1 MDISKKILVY
11 FSLTTIVVLG
21 IALMFIFTL
30 FSDYREEEFRQRQ
43 KDKIVSTI
51 KFLVEIKH
59 ADQIVLESIDMLT
72 INDLYDEKLI
82 LFDKNKNLIYSSID
96 DTPLLFSKSI
106 LSSLST
112 SNPVNHIKDG
122 LYDVVGIYYNT
133 GGNIYYGISKAYD
146 TFGYTKL
153 QYLKFILLTTF
164 FGITVIVIMVSYFL
178 SQKITQPLLALTK
191 KINQYDFDAD
201 FDPIVVEQSKNEIAA
216 LSVQFNKLMKRVHD
230 VYAFQKHAIHHIS
243 HELKTPI
250 SILVS
255 NFERIELE
263 TDIKL
268 LKEMISQQKKDTKS
282 LGGIINSLLEISKA
296 EAGNALNLAETRI
309 DELIFD
315 IAEDLNIVNND
326 FHFMID
332 YLNPEDENYLIV
344 NANNTL
350 LKAALQNLMVNC
362 INYSRD
368 KTARINIAKGDGK
381 LKISFEN
388 NGPIIIEQ
396 EKQFLFQHFFRGEN
410 SVGHSGFGLGL
421 VFVYKI
427 LRLHGG
433 TVSYS
438 SICDDLNVFTIVL
451 PLRESSEMVY

>member
-59 ADQIVLESIDMLT
+59 ADQIVLESIDRLT

-268 LKEMISQQKKDTKS
+268 LKEMISQQKKDTRPK
-282 LGGIINSLLEISKA
+282 
-296 EAGNALNLAETRI
+296 
-309 DELIFD
+309 
-315 IAEDLNIVNND
+315 
-326 FHFMID
+326 
-332 YLNPEDENYLIV
+332 PE
-344 NANNTL
+344 
-350 LKAALQNLMVNC
+350 M
-362 INYSRD
+362 R
-368 KTARINIAKGDGK
+368 
-381 LKISFEN
+381 
-388 NGPIIIEQ
+388 
-396 EKQFLFQHFFRGEN
+396 
-410 SVGHSGFGLGL
+410 
-421 VFVYKI
+421 
-427 LRLHGG
+427 
-433 TVSYS
+433 
-438 SICDDLNVFTIVL
+438 
-451 PLRESSEMVY
+451 

>member
-1 MDISKKILVY
+1 M
-11 FSLTTIVVLG
+11 
-21 IALMFIFTL
+21 
-30 FSDYREEEFRQRQ
+30 
-43 KDKIVSTI
+43 
-51 KFLVEIKH
+51 
-59 ADQIVLESIDMLT
+59 
-72 INDLYDEKLI
+72 
-82 LFDKNKNLIYSSID
+82 
-96 DTPLLFSKSI
+96 FSKSI